1 MTQYTADHQL
11 FRCKI
16 CPDDEELMLSE
27 ERISRHL
34 SRHSSF
40 FSRSVPSYSEA
51 VCRVCQAVLE
61 DSEARTVV
69 QHYEKLHPAAS
80 FASAEVQSEAG
91 SHRRAGSESET
102 PSETSLVTRP
112 PLEMTEAELMNINW
126 QQGRNLLDALKALAK
141 FLMAIEVV
149 EVVEQEE
156 GSDNVLFRIA
166 EKKKFIKTLKIYSKN
181 ETNSFDKLRSTS
193 ARLAISGSRRN
204 GSMFGLLVNRRRDRE
219 ERHPLQR
226 LLTKYPGAQVEEGS
240 QAVSKSSL
248 AIVWFKSKLEFFRVL
263 TDSSLQLSFTPT
275 MENFVDLK
283 TPSEDKKVQK
293 KKVVRQEPESD
304 PAKRRKLR

>member
-1 MTQYTADHQL
+1 
-11 FRCKI
+11 
-16 CPDDEELMLSE
+16 
-27 ERISRHL
+27 
-34 SRHSSF
+34 
-40 FSRSVPSYSEA
+40 
-51 VCRVCQAVLE
+51 
-61 DSEARTVV
+61 
-69 QHYEKLHPAAS
+69 
-80 FASAEVQSEAG
+80 
-91 SHRRAGSESET
+91 
-102 PSETSLVTRP
+102 
-112 PLEMTEAELMNINW
+112 MNINW

-226 LLTKYPGAQVEEGS
+226 LLSKYPGAQVEEGS

-263 TDSSLQLSFTPT
+263 TDSSLQLSFIPT

>member
-1 MTQYTADHQL
+1 
-11 FRCKI
+11 
-16 CPDDEELMLSE
+16 
-27 ERISRHL
+27 
-34 SRHSSF
+34 
-40 FSRSVPSYSEA
+40 
-51 VCRVCQAVLE
+51 
-61 DSEARTVV
+61 
-69 QHYEKLHPAAS
+69 
-80 FASAEVQSEAG
+80 
-91 SHRRAGSESET
+91 
-102 PSETSLVTRP
+102 
-112 PLEMTEAELMNINW
+112 MNINW

-226 LLTKYPGAQVEEGS
+226 LLSKYPGAQVEEGS

-283 TPSEDKKVQK
+283 TPSDDKKVQK

>member
-1 MTQYTADHQL
+1 
-11 FRCKI
+11 
-16 CPDDEELMLSE
+16 
-27 ERISRHL
+27 
-34 SRHSSF
+34 
-40 FSRSVPSYSEA
+40 
-51 VCRVCQAVLE
+51 
-61 DSEARTVV
+61 
-69 QHYEKLHPAAS
+69 
-80 FASAEVQSEAG
+80 
-91 SHRRAGSESET
+91 
-102 PSETSLVTRP
+102 
-112 PLEMTEAELMNINW
+112 MTEAELMNINW

>member
-1 MTQYTADHQL
+1 
-11 FRCKI
+11 
-16 CPDDEELMLSE
+16 
-27 ERISRHL
+27 
-34 SRHSSF
+34 
-40 FSRSVPSYSEA
+40 
-51 VCRVCQAVLE
+51 
-61 DSEARTVV
+61 
-69 QHYEKLHPAAS
+69 
-80 FASAEVQSEAG
+80 
-91 SHRRAGSESET
+91 
-102 PSETSLVTRP
+102 
-112 PLEMTEAELMNINW
+112 MNINW

-263 TDSSLQLSFTPT
+263 TDSSLQLSFIPT

-283 TPSEDKKVQK
+283 TPSDDKKVQN

>member
-1 MTQYTADHQL
+1 
-11 FRCKI
+11 
-16 CPDDEELMLSE
+16 
-27 ERISRHL
+27 
-34 SRHSSF
+34 
-40 FSRSVPSYSEA
+40 
-51 VCRVCQAVLE
+51 
-61 DSEARTVV
+61 
-69 QHYEKLHPAAS
+69 
-80 FASAEVQSEAG
+80 
-91 SHRRAGSESET
+91 
-102 PSETSLVTRP
+102 
-112 PLEMTEAELMNINW
+112 MTEAELMNINW

-226 LLTKYPGAQVEEGS
+226 LLSKYPGAQVEEGS

-248 AIVWFKSKLEFFRVL
+248 AIVWFKSKLEC
-263 TDSSLQLSFTPT
+263 SSAF
-275 MENFVDLK
+275 
-283 TPSEDKKVQK
+283 
-293 KKVVRQEPESD
+293 
-304 PAKRRKLR
+304 

>member
-1 MTQYTADHQL
+1 
-11 FRCKI
+11 
-16 CPDDEELMLSE
+16 
-27 ERISRHL
+27 
-34 SRHSSF
+34 
-40 FSRSVPSYSEA
+40 
-51 VCRVCQAVLE
+51 
-61 DSEARTVV
+61 
-69 QHYEKLHPAAS
+69 
-80 FASAEVQSEAG
+80 
-91 SHRRAGSESET
+91 
-102 PSETSLVTRP
+102 
-112 PLEMTEAELMNINW
+112 MTEAELMNINW

-226 LLTKYPGAQVEEGS
+226 LLSKYPGAQVEEGS

>member
-1 MTQYTADHQL
+1 
-11 FRCKI
+11 
-16 CPDDEELMLSE
+16 
-27 ERISRHL
+27 
-34 SRHSSF
+34 
-40 FSRSVPSYSEA
+40 
-51 VCRVCQAVLE
+51 
-61 DSEARTVV
+61 
-69 QHYEKLHPAAS
+69 
-80 FASAEVQSEAG
+80 
-91 SHRRAGSESET
+91 
-102 PSETSLVTRP
+102 
-112 PLEMTEAELMNINW
+112 MNINW

-283 TPSEDKKVQK
+283 TPSDDKKVQK

>member
-1 MTQYTADHQL
+1 
-11 FRCKI
+11 
-16 CPDDEELMLSE
+16 
-27 ERISRHL
+27 
-34 SRHSSF
+34 
-40 FSRSVPSYSEA
+40 
-51 VCRVCQAVLE
+51 
-61 DSEARTVV
+61 
-69 QHYEKLHPAAS
+69 
-80 FASAEVQSEAG
+80 
-91 SHRRAGSESET
+91 
-102 PSETSLVTRP
+102 
-112 PLEMTEAELMNINW
+112 MNINW

-226 LLTKYPGAQVEEGS
+226 LLSKYPGAQVEEGS

-263 TDSSLQLSFTPT
+263 TDSSLQLSFIPT

-283 TPSEDKKVQK
+283 TPSDDKKVQN

>member
-1 MTQYTADHQL
+1 
-11 FRCKI
+11 
-16 CPDDEELMLSE
+16 
-27 ERISRHL
+27 
-34 SRHSSF
+34 
-40 FSRSVPSYSEA
+40 
-51 VCRVCQAVLE
+51 
-61 DSEARTVV
+61 
-69 QHYEKLHPAAS
+69 
-80 FASAEVQSEAG
+80 
-91 SHRRAGSESET
+91 
-102 PSETSLVTRP
+102 
-112 PLEMTEAELMNINW
+112 MTEAELMNINW

-156 GSDNVLFRIA
+156 GSDKVLFRIA

-226 LLTKYPGAQVEEGS
+226 LLSKYPGAQVEEGS

>member
-1 MTQYTADHQL
+1 
-11 FRCKI
+11 
-16 CPDDEELMLSE
+16 
-27 ERISRHL
+27 
-34 SRHSSF
+34 
-40 FSRSVPSYSEA
+40 
-51 VCRVCQAVLE
+51 
-61 DSEARTVV
+61 
-69 QHYEKLHPAAS
+69 
-80 FASAEVQSEAG
+80 
-91 SHRRAGSESET
+91 
-102 PSETSLVTRP
+102 
-112 PLEMTEAELMNINW
+112 MTEAELMNINW

-283 TPSEDKKVQK
+283 TPSDDKKVQK

>member
-1 MTQYTADHQL
+1 
-11 FRCKI
+11 
-16 CPDDEELMLSE
+16 
-27 ERISRHL
+27 
-34 SRHSSF
+34 
-40 FSRSVPSYSEA
+40 
-51 VCRVCQAVLE
+51 
-61 DSEARTVV
+61 
-69 QHYEKLHPAAS
+69 
-80 FASAEVQSEAG
+80 
-91 SHRRAGSESET
+91 
-102 PSETSLVTRP
+102 
-112 PLEMTEAELMNINW
+112 MNINW

-226 LLTKYPGAQVEEGS
+226 LLSKYPGAQVEEGS

>member
-1 MTQYTADHQL
+1 
-11 FRCKI
+11 
-16 CPDDEELMLSE
+16 
-27 ERISRHL
+27 
-34 SRHSSF
+34 
-40 FSRSVPSYSEA
+40 
-51 VCRVCQAVLE
+51 
-61 DSEARTVV
+61 
-69 QHYEKLHPAAS
+69 
-80 FASAEVQSEAG
+80 
-91 SHRRAGSESET
+91 
-102 PSETSLVTRP
+102 
-112 PLEMTEAELMNINW
+112 MNINW

-193 ARLAISGSRRN
+193 ARLAISGSLRN
-204 GSMFGLLVNRRRDRE
+204 GSMFGLLVNRRKDRE

>member
-1 MTQYTADHQL
+1 
-11 FRCKI
+11 
-16 CPDDEELMLSE
+16 
-27 ERISRHL
+27 
-34 SRHSSF
+34 
-40 FSRSVPSYSEA
+40 
-51 VCRVCQAVLE
+51 
-61 DSEARTVV
+61 
-69 QHYEKLHPAAS
+69 
-80 FASAEVQSEAG
+80 
-91 SHRRAGSESET
+91 
-102 PSETSLVTRP
+102 
-112 PLEMTEAELMNINW
+112 MTEAELMNINW

-226 LLTKYPGAQVEEGS
+226 LLSKYPGAQVEEGS

-283 TPSEDKKVQK
+283 IPSEDKKVQK

>member
-1 MTQYTADHQL
+1 
-11 FRCKI
+11 
-16 CPDDEELMLSE
+16 
-27 ERISRHL
+27 
-34 SRHSSF
+34 
-40 FSRSVPSYSEA
+40 
-51 VCRVCQAVLE
+51 
-61 DSEARTVV
+61 
-69 QHYEKLHPAAS
+69 
-80 FASAEVQSEAG
+80 
-91 SHRRAGSESET
+91 
-102 PSETSLVTRP
+102 
-112 PLEMTEAELMNINW
+112 MTEAELMNINW

-226 LLTKYPGAQVEEGS
+226 LLSKYPGAQVEEGS

-263 TDSSLQLSFTPT
+263 TDSSLQLSFIPT

-283 TPSEDKKVQK
+283 TPSDDKKVQN

>member
-1 MTQYTADHQL
+1 
-11 FRCKI
+11 
-16 CPDDEELMLSE
+16 
-27 ERISRHL
+27 
-34 SRHSSF
+34 
-40 FSRSVPSYSEA
+40 
-51 VCRVCQAVLE
+51 
-61 DSEARTVV
+61 
-69 QHYEKLHPAAS
+69 
-80 FASAEVQSEAG
+80 
-91 SHRRAGSESET
+91 
-102 PSETSLVTRP
+102 
-112 PLEMTEAELMNINW
+112 MTEAELMNINW

-293 KKVVRQEPESD
+293 KKVVRQDPVSD

>member
-1 MTQYTADHQL
+1 
-11 FRCKI
+11 
-16 CPDDEELMLSE
+16 
-27 ERISRHL
+27 
-34 SRHSSF
+34 
-40 FSRSVPSYSEA
+40 
-51 VCRVCQAVLE
+51 
-61 DSEARTVV
+61 
-69 QHYEKLHPAAS
+69 
-80 FASAEVQSEAG
+80 
-91 SHRRAGSESET
+91 
-102 PSETSLVTRP
+102 
-112 PLEMTEAELMNINW
+112 MNINW

-193 ARLAISGSRRN
+193 ARLAISGSLRN

-226 LLTKYPGAQVEEGS
+226 LLSKYPGAQVEEGS

>member
-1 MTQYTADHQL
+1 
-11 FRCKI
+11 
-16 CPDDEELMLSE
+16 
-27 ERISRHL
+27 
-34 SRHSSF
+34 
-40 FSRSVPSYSEA
+40 
-51 VCRVCQAVLE
+51 
-61 DSEARTVV
+61 
-69 QHYEKLHPAAS
+69 
-80 FASAEVQSEAG
+80 
-91 SHRRAGSESET
+91 
-102 PSETSLVTRP
+102 
-112 PLEMTEAELMNINW
+112 MTEAELMNINW

-226 LLTKYPGAQVEEGS
+226 LLSKYPGAQVEEGS

-283 TPSEDKKVQK
+283 TPSDDKKVQK

>member
-1 MTQYTADHQL
+1 
-11 FRCKI
+11 
-16 CPDDEELMLSE
+16 
-27 ERISRHL
+27 
-34 SRHSSF
+34 
-40 FSRSVPSYSEA
+40 
-51 VCRVCQAVLE
+51 
-61 DSEARTVV
+61 
-69 QHYEKLHPAAS
+69 
-80 FASAEVQSEAG
+80 
-91 SHRRAGSESET
+91 
-102 PSETSLVTRP
+102 
-112 PLEMTEAELMNINW
+112 MTEAELMNINW

-226 LLTKYPGAQVEEGS
+226 LLSKYPGAQVEEGS

-283 TPSEDKKVQK
+283 TPSDDKKVQK
-293 KKVVRQEPESD
+293 KKAVRQEPESD

>member
-1 MTQYTADHQL
+1 
-11 FRCKI
+11 
-16 CPDDEELMLSE
+16 
-27 ERISRHL
+27 
-34 SRHSSF
+34 
-40 FSRSVPSYSEA
+40 
-51 VCRVCQAVLE
+51 
-61 DSEARTVV
+61 
-69 QHYEKLHPAAS
+69 
-80 FASAEVQSEAG
+80 
-91 SHRRAGSESET
+91 
-102 PSETSLVTRP
+102 
-112 PLEMTEAELMNINW
+112 MTEAELMNINW

-219 ERHPLQR
+219 ERHPLQK
-226 LLTKYPGAQVEEGS
+226 LLSKYPGAQVEEGS

>member
-1 MTQYTADHQL
+1 
-11 FRCKI
+11 
-16 CPDDEELMLSE
+16 
-27 ERISRHL
+27 
-34 SRHSSF
+34 
-40 FSRSVPSYSEA
+40 
-51 VCRVCQAVLE
+51 
-61 DSEARTVV
+61 
-69 QHYEKLHPAAS
+69 
-80 FASAEVQSEAG
+80 
-91 SHRRAGSESET
+91 
-102 PSETSLVTRP
+102 
-112 PLEMTEAELMNINW
+112 MNINW

>member
-1 MTQYTADHQL
+1 
-11 FRCKI
+11 
-16 CPDDEELMLSE
+16 
-27 ERISRHL
+27 
-34 SRHSSF
+34 
-40 FSRSVPSYSEA
+40 
-51 VCRVCQAVLE
+51 
-61 DSEARTVV
+61 
-69 QHYEKLHPAAS
+69 
-80 FASAEVQSEAG
+80 
-91 SHRRAGSESET
+91 
-102 PSETSLVTRP
+102 
-112 PLEMTEAELMNINW
+112 MTEAELMNINW

-193 ARLAISGSRRN
+193 ARLAISGSPRN

-226 LLTKYPGAQVEEGS
+226 LLSKYPGAQVEEGS

-263 TDSSLQLSFTPT
+263 TDSSLQLSFIPT

-283 TPSEDKKVQK
+283 TPSDDKKVQK

>member
-1 MTQYTADHQL
+1 
-11 FRCKI
+11 
-16 CPDDEELMLSE
+16 
-27 ERISRHL
+27 
-34 SRHSSF
+34 
-40 FSRSVPSYSEA
+40 
-51 VCRVCQAVLE
+51 
-61 DSEARTVV
+61 
-69 QHYEKLHPAAS
+69 
-80 FASAEVQSEAG
+80 
-91 SHRRAGSESET
+91 
-102 PSETSLVTRP
+102 
-112 PLEMTEAELMNINW
+112 MNINW

-193 ARLAISGSRRN
+193 ARLAISGSLRN